1 MPSLSDYKSFKVV
14 VNEVNSAPVL
24 QAVANQTVVLGET
37 MTLALVVADG
47 DVPANALSYQVS
59 GPPGMVVDAQTGV
72 ITWKPTAQQ
81 AGTNYVIL
89 ARVTDNGVPSLS
101 ADQSFVVTVLAALSE
116 VRLRVVARVNGQ
128 FAFRVEGNAGLSY
141 TVQASSDLLQASS
154 WRTLLTTNAAAST
167 FIFVDTNAPAA
178 QRFYRVTQP

>member
-1 MPSLSDYKSFKVV
+1 
-14 VNEVNSAPVL
+14 
-24 QAVANQTVVLGET
+24 
-37 MTLALVVADG
+37 
-47 DVPANALSYQVS
+47 
-59 GPPGMVVDAQTGV
+59 
-72 ITWKPTAQQ
+72 
-81 AGTNYVIL
+81 
-89 ARVTDNGVPSLS
+89 
-101 ADQSFVVTVLAALSE
+101 
-116 VRLRVVARVNGQ
+116 VVARVNGQ